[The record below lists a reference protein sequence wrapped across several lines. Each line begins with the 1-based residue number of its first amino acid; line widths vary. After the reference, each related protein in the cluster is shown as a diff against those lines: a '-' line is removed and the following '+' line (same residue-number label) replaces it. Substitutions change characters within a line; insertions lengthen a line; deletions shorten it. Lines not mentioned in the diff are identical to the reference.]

1 MKADE
6 GAGTSALV
14 DGESARLEWVDS
26 KDASE
31 ADGGGALAKVLR
43 IYPQEPLSEGASVSV
58 KLNGAKSYTEC
69 SLGDLFG
76 SWSKTLTVEKRP
88 AQLVANYENAVV
100 LQSDAPEPVQVVAYV
115 RYSDG
120 TPVAN
125 QPVTARVE
133 APSIAAFDGMNASD
147 ASSAVTADLSLIHI

>member
-1 MKADE
+1 MREQERAP
-6 GAGTSALV
+6 SWM
-14 DGESARLEWVDS
+14 ARAPVLNGSTRKTPARPTE
-26 KDASE
+26 E
-31 ADGGGALAKVLR
+31 ERLAKVLR

-100 LQSDAPEPVQVVAYV
+100 LQSDALNLSKLWPTCAI
-115 RYSDG
+115 R
-120 TPVAN
+120 
-125 QPVTARVE
+125 TAPLWRT
-133 APSIAAFDGMNASD
+133 SR
-147 ASSAVTADLSLIHI
+147 

>member
-1 MKADE
+1 M
-6 GAGTSALV
+6 
-14 DGESARLEWVDS
+14 
-26 KDASE
+26 
-31 ADGGGALAKVLR
+31 
-43 IYPQEPLSEGASVSV
+43 

-120 TPVAN
+120 TPVR
-125 QPVTARVE
+125 PAR
-133 APSIAAFDGMNASD
+133 
-147 ASSAVTADLSLIHI
+147 